1 MTIYRVNK
9 GKEEKVRLSEY
20 FIPVLKEK
28 PAEAQITSHALMLRA
43 GMIRQ
48 QASGIYTWL
57 PLGLRVLDNVKSI
70 IQKNMDKAG
79 CIELLMPCIQPAEL
93 WIKSGRYDAYGKE
106 TLRMKDRN
114 DNELLFGP
122 TNEEVITNIV
132 RETIQSYKELPKNF
146 YNIQWKF
153 RDEIR
158 PRFGVMRAR
167 EFLMKDG
174 YSFDIDKE
182 SAVESYNKIYV
193 TYIKTFREM
202 GVSVIPVAADN
213 GVIGGS
219 LSHEFHIIADTG
231 ESAIYYDNRFDVIA
245 EDTAI
250 NLHLMQSLYA
260 AADEKHQ
267 PDDCPIP
274 EENLVS
280 RRGIEVGHIFY
291 FGDKY
296 SKSMDVYVNN
306 KNGEKVPV
314 EMGSYGIG
322 VSRVVA
328 GIIEANHDEHGIV
341 WPESVAPFKA
351 SIINLVHNS
360 IECRSIAERAYAM
373 FTEKKLDVLYDDTEE
388 RPGHKFA
395 THDLI
400 GIPWQIIIGSK
411 KAATGLVELKH
422 RKTGETEDLPVDMAV
437 SKILGQFNVL

>member
-1 MTIYRVNK
+1 M
-9 GKEEKVRLSEY
+9 RLSEY

-28 PAEAQITSHALMLRA
+28 PAESQVTSHALMLRA

-48 QASGIYTWL
+48 LASGIYIWL
-57 PLGLRVLDNVKSI
+57 PLGLKVLENVKAI
-70 IQKNMDKAG
+70 IRKNMDQVG
-79 CIELLMPCIQPAEL
+79 CVEMLMPCIQSAEL

-106 TLRMKDRN
+106 TLRMKDRH

-122 TNEEVITNIV
+122 TNEEVITSIV
-132 RETIQSYKELPKNF
+132 RETIQSYKDLPKNF

-158 PRFGVMRAR
+158 PRFGVMRGR

-182 SAVESYNKIYV
+182 CAIESYNKMYV
-193 TYIKTFREM
+193 AYIKTFREM
-202 GVSVIPVAADN
+202 GVSVIPVEADN

-219 LSHEFHIIADTG
+219 LSHEFHILADTG
-231 ESAIYYDNRFDVIA
+231 ESTVYYDSRFDVIA
-245 EDTAI
+245 EDTAV

-260 AADEKHQ
+260 AADDKHD
-267 PDDCPIP
+267 PDNCPIP
-274 EENLVS
+274 ADKLVS
-280 RRGIEVGHIFY
+280 RRGIEVGHIFF

-306 KNGEKVPV
+306 NKGERVPL

-322 VSRVVA
+322 VSRAVA
-328 GIIEANHDEHGIV
+328 GIIESNHDEKGIV

-351 SIINLVHNS
+351 SIINLVHDS
-360 IECRSIAERAYAM
+360 IECRSIAERAYGM
-373 FTEKKLDVLYDDTEE
+373 FTQKGLDVLYDDTDE
-388 RPGHKFA
+388 RAGHKFA

-400 GIPWQIIIGSK
+400 GTPWQIIVGSK
-411 KAATGLVELKH
+411 KAGQGLVELKH
-422 RKTGETEDLPVDMAV
+422 RKTGETEDLPLDMAV
-437 SKILGQFNVL
+437 AKILGQFNVL